1 MKKLLTL
8 TALTAAIFGFN
19 AEVKKSDITL
29 TINGKIQELK
39 KGDKFSLNGGDI
51 ICYKSGDGRVVI
63 FDKDYRVQFSKR
75 ASLCTTLPIN
85 NKSKDSFL
93 ASISEK
99 IANPFSKT
107 KETKVSGV
115 SRKAAEV
122 EVFKDD
128 IIINKNQK
136 YLQLKNEDWGP
147 LPVTL
152 TILDKNGKQIHQE
165 SNEDNDITIF
175 LVPTALLKDG
185 FMVKVT
191 DSTDEKIVSSRIVV
205 K

>member
-8 TALTAAIFGFN
+8 TALTATIFGFN

-29 TINGKIQELK
+29 TINGTKKELK

-63 FDKDYRVQFSKR
+63 TNKEYRKQLSKR
-75 ASLCTTLPIN
+75 ASLCTTLPTN
-85 NKSKDSFL
+85 DKSKDSFL
-93 ASISEK
+93 ASVKEK
-99 IANPFSKT
+99 IANPLSKT

-115 SRKAAEV
+115 SRKALES
-122 EVFKDD
+122 ELFKDD
-128 IIINKNQK
+128 ITIDKNQK
-136 YLQLKNEDWGP
+136 YLQLKSEDWGP

-152 TILDKNGKQIHQE
+152 TILDKNGKPIHQE
-165 SNEDNDITIF
+165 SNEDNDITLF
-175 LVPTALLKDG
+175 LIPTTLLKDG
-185 FMVKVT
+185 FVVKVT
-191 DSTDEKIVSSRIVV
+191 NSFDEEMVSSKVMV

>member
-1 MKKLLTL
+1 MKKLLIL
-8 TALTAAIFGFN
+8 TALTVTIFGFN

-29 TINGKIQELK
+29 TVNGKTQELK

-63 FDKDYRVQFSKR
+63 TNKDYRKQLSKR
-75 ASLCTTLPIN
+75 ASLCTTLPTN
-85 NKSKDSFL
+85 DKNKDSFL
-93 ASISEK
+93 ASIKEK
-99 IANPFSKT
+99 IANPLTKT

-115 SRKAAEV
+115 SRKVAEV
-122 EVFKDD
+122 ELFKDD

-136 YLQLKNEDWGP
+136 YLQLKSEDWGP

-152 TILDKNGKQIHQE
+152 KILDTNGKTIHQE
-165 SNEDNDITIF
+165 SNEDNDITSF
-175 LVPTALLKDG
+175 LIPTVLLKDG
-185 FMVKVT
+185 FTVKVT
-191 DSTDEKIVSSRIVV
+191 SSFDEEMVSSRVVV